1 MADSFVSILVGIL
14 RLGRHPT
21 APAVQRPYPE
31 LRNAVLDILAEGRR
45 KNIINL
51 LIEADV
57 TTLRTQLS
65 GHNEAGDHHLSL
77 TACIT
82 HLFARTVD
90 QDRSM
95 QAYRLGTSKM
105 VLFDEVDVAMM
116 VERELAGQ
124 LMPVVHIVRAANRK
138 DVQQI
143 QNELTTAKTAP
154 FGTRGPLSLLE
165 QRFYEFPLL
174 LRRVVWWVIRR
185 NPHLFKR
192 FAGTVGV
199 TSLGMHAQGSAVVV
213 PITPMTLTLSIG
225 AIEKKPFL
233 EDGLLVE
240 REVIRF
246 NLGADHDLIDGAP
259 LMRFGERFRKM
270 VECGCWPTPPHS
282 HQ

>member
-1 MADSFVSILVGIL
+1 MADSFVSILVRIL
-14 RLGRHPT
+14 RLGRQPS
-21 APAVQRPYPE
+21 APAVERPYPK

-57 TTLRTQLS
+57 TTLRTQLAS
-65 GHNEAGDHHLSL
+65 HNEAGDHHLSL
-77 TACIT
+77 TACIA
-82 HLFARTVD
+82 HLFACAVD
-90 QDRSM
+90 QDRTM

-105 VLFDEVDVAMM
+105 VVFDEVDLALM

-124 LMPVVHIVRAANRK
+124 RMPMVHIIRAANQK
-138 DVQQI
+138 DVQQMQQEI
-143 QNELTTAKTAP
+143 TMAKTAP
-154 FGTRGPLSLLE
+154 LGSGGLLSCLE
-165 QRFYEFPLL
+165 QRFFEFPLL

-185 NPHLFKR
+185 DPHLFKR

-199 TSLGMHAQGSAVVV
+199 TSLGMHAHGSAVVV

-225 AIEKKPFL
+225 SIEKKPFIK
-233 EDGLLVE
+233 DGLLVE

-270 VECGCWPTPPHS
+270 VECGCQPSLPHS
-282 HQ
+282 QQ